1 MATSL
6 ALVMFHTLWSVL
18 LSKSTQIH
26 LLSIT
31 GSLTEFFAMRHQ
43 EPEFH

>member
-18 LSKSTQIH
+18 LSKSEQLH
-26 LLSIT
+26 LLPIT
-31 GSLTEFFAMRHQ
+31 VSLT
-43 EPEFH
+43 